1 MRPGK
6 DATILALALMV
17 PRALEAAEK
26 LKAEHGIDCEVVDV
40 RSLVPLDT
48 QTILGSVARTHRL
61 FTVEENPRL
70 CGWGAEIVSIVAD
83 EAFYDLDG
91 PPVRITT
98 PHIPLPAADILE
110 DIALPT
116 VDRIVDRVRR
126 SMQVVSPHE
135 RQRHAGRQ
143 SARLA
148 PRMIASLIRGAE
160 TRIIGNVPC
169 TKIFSPTSRP
179 ICGSA
184 ANGANPPTAAA
195 STCSIRRPR
204 TRSPRSRARP
214 SRTPRPRSMP
224 RATPSRAG
232 PRSKPRERAEIL
244 RKSFELIMR
253 DAERLAKLITIENGK
268 ALSDSRGEVAYAAEF
283 FRWYA
288 EEAVR
293 NIGEVSRAP
302 ASGARIV
309 VQHKPA
315 GVAVLVTPW
324 NFPAAMA
331 TRKIGPALAAG
342 CPVVLKPASDT
353 PLTMLALMP
362 ILEEAGVPAGV
373 VNVIPSRSSGKVVSA
388 MLHDPRVRVV
398 SFTGST
404 EVGRKLLHEAADN
417 VVKPAMELG
426 GNAPFIVFEDADI
439 DAAIEGAMIAKM
451 RNMGEAC
458 TSANR
463 FYVHE
468 KVHDEFA
475 KKLTAKMA
483 ALKVGNGL
491 DDGVTVGP
499 LVNADAKKKVIELVD
514 DAVGKGAKV
523 LTGGKSPTG
532 PGHFY
537 PPTVLDAVPDGA
549 KMLNEE
555 IFGPVA
561 AIQTFKSEGE
571 VIKRANDTEY
581 GLVAYLYTKDMS
593 RGMRVSEQLD
603 FGMIGLNRGLV
614 SDPAAPFGGMKQSGI
629 GREGAHEGLMEFLET
644 QYISV
649 TW

>member
-1 MRPGK
+1 MAMYDNLLANVPTDLWIGGK
-6 DATILALALMV
+6 WRKSSDGGRFDVIDPATENKVA
-17 PRALEAAEK
+17 
-26 LKAEHGIDCEVVDV
+26 
-40 RSLVPLDT
+40 
-48 QTILGSVARTHRL
+48 SVASA
-61 FTVEENPRL
+61 TVEDAKAALDAAQAAFP
-70 CGWGAEIVSIVAD
+70 GW
-83 EAFYDLDG
+83 
-91 PPVRITT
+91 
-98 PHIPLPAADILE
+98 AA
-110 DIALPT
+110 
-116 VDRIVDRVRR
+116 
-126 SMQVVSPHE
+126 
-135 RQRHAGRQ
+135 
-143 SARLA
+143 
-148 PRMIASLIRGAE
+148 
-160 TRIIGNVPC
+160 
-169 TKIFSPTSRP
+169 K
-179 ICGSA
+179 
-184 ANGANPPTAAA
+184 
-195 STCSIRRPR
+195 
-204 TRSPRSRARP
+204 
-214 SRTPRPRSMP
+214 
-224 RATPSRAG
+224 
-232 PRSKPRERAEIL
+232 KPRERAEIL
-244 RKSFELIMR
+244 RKSYDLIMR

-293 NIGEVSRAP
+293 NIGSNTTGP
-302 ASGARIV
+302 SSGARIL

-315 GVAVLVTPW
+315 GIAVLVTPW

-417 VVKPAMELG
+417 IVKPAMELG

-439 DAAIEGAMIAKM
+439 DAAIDGAMIAKM

-458 TSANR
+458 TAANR

-475 KKLTAKMA
+475 KKLTGKMSG
-483 ALKVGNGL
+483 LKMGNGL
-491 DDGVTVGP
+491 DDGVALGP
-499 LVNADAKKKVIELVD
+499 LVNKEGLDKVIELVD
-514 DAVGKGAKV
+514 DAVQKGAKV
-523 LTGGKSPTG
+523 LTGGKAPGG
-532 PGHFY
+532 PGFFY
-537 PPTVLDAVPDGA
+537 PATVLSNVSNDS

-561 AIQTFKSEGE
+561 SIQTFKSEDE
-571 VIKRANDTEY
+571 VITRANDTEY
-581 GLVAYLYTKDMS
+581 GLVAYLYTKDLS
-593 RGMRVSEQLD
+593 RGIRVSEKLE

-614 SDPAAPFGGMKQSGI
+614 SDPAAPFGGVKQSGL
-629 GREGAHEGLMEFLET
+629 GREGAHEGMLEFMET